1 MEQMRA
7 YILKLGTMQSDSNS
21 AAYWGATVAT
31 REQPNM
37 PHQMVETP
45 SYAVL
50 IQHPQA
56 GWILYDT
63 GMGDPVQ
70 WPRHILDVVLTE
82 KPPETTMEHQ
92 LGLLGLTPADIR
104 YVILSHMHMDHIGN
118 DRLFADTAEFFVSQE
133 EASYASRMVMCSQ
146 NLADH
151 GFYIREDVL
160 LPRKRLH
167 YIDRD
172 EELFPGVEVIILPGH
187 TPGVMGLVLHL
198 EGGTIIFPSDAAAF
212 QKNLEGRQPAGVY
225 DSLGYAQSIRKINDL
240 QKKYHA
246 RVLCSHDPEQFK
258 NEIRLAP
265 ACYE

>member
-7 YILKLGTMQSDSNS
+7 YILGLGAMQSDSNS

-31 REQPNM
+31 REQPDA
-37 PHQMVETP
+37 PHQMAVTP

-50 IQHPQA
+50 IHHPEA

-63 GMGDPVQ
+63 GMGDPAQ

-92 LGLLGLTPADIR
+92 LGLLGLTPADIC

-118 DRLFADTAEFFVSQE
+118 DYLFADTAEFFVSQE
-133 EASYASRMVMCSQ
+133 EAGYACRMVMSSQ
-146 NLADH
+146 DPVDH

-160 LPRKRLH
+160 LSRKRLN

-172 EELFPGVEVIILPGH
+172 EELFPGVEVIQLPGH

-198 EGGTIIFPSDAAAF
+198 KGGTIIFPSDAAAF

-225 DSLGYAQSIRKINDL
+225 DSLGYAQSIRKVRDL

-246 RVLCSHDPEQFK
+246 RVFCSHDPIQLK
-258 NEIRLAP
+258 HEIKLSP
-265 ACYE
+265 DYYE